1 MKAPRSPLTPAR
13 LLLAALLSG
22 VPVQAL
28 AQDPPA
34 EATTENATP
43 MPEPVPLDPNVVN
56 QAEFDGQPFPE
67 KKRSPI
73 VLKLQVLLDRAG
85 LSPGVID
92 GIMGDNVVKAIVAAE
107 ATAGL
112 PQDGVLDADVWQA
125 LTAAQDQPVLTVYEV
140 TAEDVAGPFVPDL
153 PSDYGKLAKLKRSA
167 FRTAREMFAERF
179 HMDEDLLAAL
189 NPDADFGRRGTM
201 LVVAAPGQPR
211 RDAPVS
217 YVIADK
223 TRKQVLGYDAEN
235 RLIVS
240 YPATIGSAA
249 LPSPSGIH
257 AVNAIATDA
266 AYYYRPDV
274 NFQQGNN
281 TRKLTIPP
289 GPNNPIGTTWIDLT
303 EPTYGIHGTPE
314 PSRIDKTNSHGCIRL
329 TNWDAEEL
337 AGLVKKGVT
346 VEFR

>member
-1 MKAPRSPLTPAR
+1 MKALR
-13 LLLAALLSG
+13 LLTVVAFGVFNPLLS
-22 VPVQAL
+22 L
-28 AQDPPA
+28 AQDQEAPA
-34 EATTENATP
+34 EATEAAP
-43 MPEPVPLDPNVVN
+43 APLDVN
-56 QAEFDGQPFPE
+56 AVNLAEFTGQPLSTE
-67 KKRSPI
+67 ERSPV

-92 GIMGDNVVKAIVAAE
+92 GIMGENVEKAVIAAE
-107 ATAGL
+107 ATLGL
-112 PQDGVLDADVWQA
+112 PQDGVLDAEVWQA
-125 LTAAQDQPVLTVYEV
+125 LVAAAPEPPVLGVYQI
-140 TAEDVAGPFVPDL
+140 TAEDIAGPFIPNL
-153 PSDYGKLAKLKRSA
+153 PSDYGELAKLDRTA

-179 HMDEDLLAAL
+179 HMDEDLLGEL
-189 NPDADFGRRGTM
+189 NPDADFSAAGTM
-201 LVVAAPGQPR
+201 IVVANPGPSR
-211 RDAPVS
+211 EDAPVS

-223 TRKQVLGYDAEN
+223 TRAQLLGYDAEN
-235 RLIVS
+235 RLVVS
-240 YPATIGSAA
+240 YPATIGSDA
-249 LPSPSGIH
+249 LPSPSGVH
-257 AVNAIATDA
+257 AVNGIARDA

-337 AGLVKKGVT
+337 AGLVEKGVT